1 MLENLILGEN
11 EIHLACFE
19 VSGNVYAIE
28 VSQIREIV
36 RWVEP
41 TCLPKAPALIEG
53 VVDLRD
59 SLIPVVDLGRAL
71 GGEEVKDNASARIV
85 IVEVDDMVIGLRVD
99 SANEVMVTNVQSLET
114 APALAT
120 HSGYDVIRGAIR
132 RPGAAPVMV
141 LSLEDILETVYRSAI
156 TDQLGVR

>member
-1 MLENLILGEN
+1 MESWTRGEN

-19 VSGNVYAIE
+19 VGGNVYAIE

-41 TCLPKAPALIEG
+41 TRLPKAPDLIEG

-71 GGEEVKDNASARIV
+71 GGEMVKDSPGARIV

-99 SANEVMVTNVQSLET
+99 SATEVMVTNVQSLET

-120 HSGYDVIRGAIR
+120 HSGYEAIRGAIR
-132 RPGAAPVMV
+132 RPDAPPVMV
-141 LSLEDILETVYRSAI
+141 LSLEDVLETVYRSAI
-156 TDQLGVR
+156 TNQLEAH